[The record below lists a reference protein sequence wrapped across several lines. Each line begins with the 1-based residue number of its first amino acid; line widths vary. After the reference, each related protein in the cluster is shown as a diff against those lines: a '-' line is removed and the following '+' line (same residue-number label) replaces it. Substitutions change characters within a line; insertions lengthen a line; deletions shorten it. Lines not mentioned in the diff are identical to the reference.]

1 MMRRYLKYVLNFSA
15 AGTQPSRRF
24 WAALR
29 LSVAVTFL
37 SCLLVL
43 AFAGIHRADSQSN
56 TAAIG
61 DDSISQKQVISG
73 DGINPEIESSFPPE
87 DVTMP
92 EKFNV
97 KFKALLQKTS
107 LVHIFEKGGLIMW
120 PLLFA
125 SIASL
130 GTVIERAVFL
140 IGEQR
145 KRSPQAMDAFFAAV
159 GQGNMERAIQIS
171 NESKFY
177 VTRTLG
183 YALTHRGKSLTSA
196 LLYAQE
202 QELKRFR
209 RGIPVLDMVITL
221 APLLGLLGTV
231 TGMMGSFS
239 LIGGELS
246 TPGAITGGIAEA
258 LIATAFGLGIAI
270 TALIPFNLL
279 NTRMEKARLEIES
292 AATQLELLMHPPASM
307 VTSVVKAAHRGQPV
321 KGKVGNGKRNG
332 LAVRSRMCLPISFP
346 KG

>member
-1 MMRRYLKYVLNFSA
+1 MMRKYLNHVLNYSA
-15 AGTQPSRRF
+15 AGKQPSRRF

-29 LSVAVTFL
+29 LSVTITFL
-37 SCLLVL
+37 SCLVVL
-43 AFAGIHRADSQSN
+43 AFAGIHRADSQGDA
-56 TAAIG
+56 AAIG
-61 DDSISQKQVISG
+61 DDSMSQKQVISG

-92 EKFNV
+92 EKASG

-107 LVHIFEKGGLIMW
+107 LIYIFKKGGLIMW

-125 SIASL
+125 SILAQ
-130 GTVIERAVFL
+130 GTVIERIIFL

-145 KRSPQAMDAFFAAV
+145 KRDPQAMETFFSAV
-159 GQGNMERAIQIS
+159 GQGDTERAIRT
-171 NESKFY
+171 SKASGFF
-177 VTRTLG
+177 VVRALG
-183 YALTHRGKSLTSA
+183 YALSHRERSIASA

-209 RGIPVLDMVITL
+209 RGIPILDMVITL

-292 AATQLELLMHPPASM
+292 AATQLELVMHPPAST
-307 VTSVVKAAHRGQPV
+307 VTSVTKAAHPDKPV
-321 KGKVGNGKRNG
+321 NGKFGHRKRNG
-332 LAVRSRMCLPISFP
+332 LAVRARMRVPISFS